1 MPLGAAAAEIT
12 IAQVVRY
19 APSAGWTRL
28 DAPNAPL
35 EGTLYEARPAV
46 LRAVPIRGA
55 LIAICTL
62 GVGCL
67 LMRRPAQ
74 RLVIAERAVYWC
86 RRRERT
92 CVAAERIRT
101 YRVKRSRLEL
111 VIGTCTLELWGA
123 ATAPSAPLLSVRG
136 LTDVDGVRTA
146 MEALM
151 HCVPRRPAS

>member
-1 MPLGAAAAEIT
+1 M
-12 IAQVVRY
+12 
-19 APSAGWTRL
+19 
-28 DAPNAPL
+28 DALNAPL

-46 LRAVPIRGA
+46 LRAAPIRGA

-67 LMRRPAQ
+67 LMRRPTRRW
-74 RLVIAERAVYWC
+74 RLVIAERAVYLLSG
-86 RRRERT
+86 RERT
-92 CVAAERIRT
+92 RVAAERIRT

-111 VIGTCTLELWGA
+111 VIGTCTLELWGGGGGDGA
-123 ATAPSAPLLSVRG
+123 SAPLLSVRG

-151 HCVPRRPAS
+151 HCVPRRPAP